1 MDEGRN
7 AFRGAGLVE
16 AVLEFPPCIRRPM
29 RELAAQN
36 PSLQITLGRGLRDG
50 GSGGAQKLTDARGL
64 GFGSYLA
71 PREAS
76 RMGVG
81 DMTQRHLSASA
92 QQTAR
97 MGPWHERYRS
107 ASPNSYG
114 KLIR

>member
-7 AFRGAGLVE
+7 AFRGAGLEE

-81 DMTQRHLSASA
+81 DMTHCNVIYLHPRNKQ
-92 QQTAR
+92 
-97 MGPWHERYRS
+97 HEWVPGMSGIDQLRRIHTV
-107 ASPNSYG
+107 N
-114 KLIR
+114 